1 MTKMPANL
9 ITNPVKRRATLN
21 QNIQRIA
28 YLYPGMIVGLV
39 IILMF
44 IVVAIFSEQ
53 IAPYD
58 PLELFRDRT
67 KAPPSAM
74 HIFGT
79 DNLGRDIFSRVIF
92 GSRIS
97 LTVGLVAVAIAMIF
111 GTFFGVI
118 AGFYG
123 GVVDAVLMR
132 MTDLMLA
139 FPGTLLAISII
150 AILGP
155 NLQNVMIAIG
165 ISTIPTYMR
174 TARGSVLQVKTNE
187 YITAA
192 LCIGVKNFSIMFR
205 HILPNMIA
213 PIIVISTVNI
223 GTAILSAAG
232 LSFLGLGAQPPTP
245 EWGSMLSEART
256 YLRQCWWMATFPG
269 LAIMMVVLSVNLIG
283 DAMRELLDPSMR
295 KEI

>member
-1 MTKMPANL
+1 
-9 ITNPVKRRATLN
+9 
-21 QNIQRIA
+21 
-28 YLYPGMIVGLV
+28 
-39 IILMF
+39 
-44 IVVAIFSEQ
+44 
-53 IAPYD
+53 
-58 PLELFRDRT
+58 
-67 KAPPSAM
+67 
-74 HIFGT
+74 
-79 DNLGRDIFSRVIF
+79 
-92 GSRIS
+92 
-97 LTVGLVAVAIAMIF
+97 MIF

-245 EWGSMLSEART
+245 EWGSMLSEAQ
-256 YLRQCWWMATFPG
+256 YLLATVLVDGDFPRFSYYDG
-269 LAIMMVVLSVNLIG
+269 CSFSEFNW
-283 DAMRELLDPSMR
+283 
-295 KEI
+295 

>member
-1 MTKMPANL
+1 MTDNTVVLSSP
-9 ITNPVKRRATLN
+9 IKRRATFK
-21 QNIQRIA
+21 QRITRIA
-28 YLYPGMIVGLV
+28 VLYPGLLAGLV
-39 IILMF
+39 IIVLF
-44 IVVAIFSEQ
+44 IFTAILAESL
-53 IAPYD
+53 APYD

-67 KAPPSAM
+67 KSAPSAE

-79 DNLGRDIFSRVIF
+79 DNLGRDILSRVIF

-97 LTVGLVAVAIAMIF
+97 LTVGLVAVAIALVC

-123 GVVDAVLMR
+123 GIIDSAIMR
-132 MTDLMLA
+132 ITDIMLA

-155 NLQNVMIAIG
+155 SLENVMIAVG
-165 ISTIPTYMR
+165 ISTIPVYTR
-174 TARGSVLQVKTNE
+174 TARGSVLKVKSNE
-187 YITAA
+187 YIEAA
-192 LCIGVKNFSIMFR
+192 RCVGVKNALIMYR

-213 PIIVISTVNI
+213 PIIVISTVNV

-245 EWGSMLSEART
+245 EWGAMLSEART
-256 YLRQCWWMATFPG
+256 FLRQCWWMATFPG
-269 LAIMMVVLSVNLIG
+269 LAIMLVVLSVNLIG
-283 DAMRELLDPSMR
+283 DALREILDPSMR
-295 KEI
+295 REV